1 MCARYFSEFVNKQ
14 LLFRKCSHMGKVND
28 LFVQAS
34 VEIVRKLLRNINKH
48 GFKFQILNPTFVCS
62 NYEIQLFKSK
72 KDISKDS
79 LKHNLKVLAK
89 P

>member
-1 MCARYFSEFVNKQ
+1 MCAKYFSEFVNKQ

-48 GFKFQILNPTFVCS
+48 GFKFQILNHKR
-62 NYEIQLFKSK
+62 LFAQIMKYSY
-72 KDISKDS
+72 S
-79 LKHNLKVLAK
+79 NLKKGHFKIL
-89 P
+89 